1 VLQTHVFGVVADWRV
16 DPFVAAGQVYG
27 NLDRALSRPRLAA
40 GVGLR
45 ALVRPNV
52 LGRIDL
58 AVAGEGLK
66 VYVEIGY
73 PY

>member
-1 VLQTHVFGVVADWRV
+1 MYGVEADWRI
-16 DPFVAAGQVYG
+16 DPFVSAGQVFG
-27 NLDRALSRPRLAA
+27 AFGEAFSHTRFAA

-45 ALVRPNV
+45 AFVRPNV

-58 AVAGEGLK
+58 AAGGEGLK